1 MKLYYIYTIV
11 ILIIVFTSKG
21 KLFSQID
28 NNSSKSKV
36 TTVVKNARIV
46 NDSLTIIP
54 SSVSILYKDSLT
66 LNLTEYYIDNK
77 SIYLHQESLIKYKN
91 DSLTVYYNTL
101 DIDLGKYYFHL
112 DSNALKKSE
121 KAIYI
126 GYDMGKNQNK
136 QNALLPSSLDYD
148 GSFSRGFSIGN
159 RQSLVLNSNL
169 NLQMAGK
176 IGSGIEIKAAISDA
190 NIPIQPEGTTQ
201 QLNEFDKVFIEIS
214 KDNHF
219 LVAGDYE
226 LKNSPGYFSRYF
238 KKLKGV
244 KYSNLIS
251 LNNKK
256 TLKNSA
262 SFAISKGKFSRN
274 TLETINGNQG
284 PYKLQGSGGERFLIV
299 LSGSEKVFLDG
310 KLLVRGR
317 DNDYIVDY
325 NLADITFT
333 PNVRITENS
342 RIIVEFEYSDQNYLR
357 SLQGISSYYGDSTK
371 NFYFDFYN
379 EMDGKTSLG
388 LIELDSLDKVTL
400 SESGDDKTKNVRSGV
415 RPIDEE
421 NLSFEKN
428 YYKKVYNSTIL
439 DSILVYTSNIDSAQ
453 FIAYFSDVGQNSGSY
468 NQVDTINSN
477 VRIYEWVGYN
487 LGRYEPVIQL
497 IPPEKKQLLSFGTK
511 YKLGKN
517 TNVRAELS
525 ISNVDKNR
533 FSTVDDGDNQG
544 LAGFVQF
551 NTGRKFKIKKKSLKI
566 SNSSIYEYAG
576 ENYNPINPYRSTEF
590 SRDWNISQ
598 ISSKSKENIIANQV
612 NIEFSNIKAFYN
624 YSGLFKS
631 ENYTGNKHELSMK
644 YNYKGFSFY
653 ALGNILKSKDSL
665 AYANFVR
672 PTLNVSQKIG
682 FLNDSKIGFLF
693 KNESN
698 EIKSNFSDSLK
709 SNSFYN
715 NYYKLYFDTKANS
728 KANLKLF
735 LAYRTDFLPVNNSF
749 EEYSNAPEIGL
760 QGNWNIRKVSG
771 LKYNISFRQLNVNTE
786 LSSLKKP
793 ESNILGKLQH
803 TLNLIKG
810 GISSHTNMEF
820 GSGQQAKSEF
830 VYVKVKSGE
839 GQYIWIDDNND
850 KVEQRDEFILNSG
863 PDTANY
869 VLVNQYNNEFERV
882 NSTLFNNTLRIN
894 GSKFFK
900 EKLKKHQK
908 VISKLSFYSIFKLL
922 QKTRSTEGGYYFPVI
937 TDINDTS
944 LLNYNVNYIGTL
956 FYNRG
961 NAGYDV
967 HIGYKNISNH
977 IFQVGGF
984 IENSLVE
991 YFSAL
996 RLNYKSYI
1004 DLISKVAYGHKG
1016 YEYELSTD
1024 KNYLFKY
1031 LSVGQELNFFFNRKY
1046 GIKFNYLY
1054 SDKQNQIGEKQTA
1067 ISHDLKITGNILKI
1081 KNTKIRTTFSYVN
1094 ISYSGGTSSL
1104 IELAMLD
1111 GLKDGNNYMWS
1122 LKVNK
1127 RMKNNLDLIIQYDGR
1142 KTHGSNVI
1150 HQGKMQA
1157 RATF

>member
-1 MKLYYIYTIV
+1 MI
-11 ILIIVFTSKG
+11 ILFTSKG
-21 KLFSQID
+21 ILFSQID
-28 NNSSKSKV
+28 NNSPKTKV
-36 TTVVKNARIV
+36 NTLVNNARLLK
-46 NDSLTIIP
+46 DRLTIIP
-54 SSVSILYKDSLT
+54 SSVSIIYKDSLY
-66 LNLTEYYIDNK
+66 LEQNAFYIEN
-77 SIYLHQESLIKYKN
+77 STIFLHKESLQKYKN

-112 DSNALKKSE
+112 DSNALKKTE

-176 IGSGIEIKAAISDA
+176 IGGGIEIKAAISDA

-214 KDNHF
+214 KDNHS

-251 LNNKK
+251 LKNKK

-274 TLETINGNQG
+274 SLQTVNGNQG

-299 LSGSEKVFLDG
+299 LSGSEKVYLDG

-317 DNDYIVDY
+317 DNDYVVDY
-325 NLADITFT
+325 NLAEITFT
-333 PNVRITENS
+333 PSIMITENS
-342 RIIVEFEYSDQNYLR
+342 RVIVEFEYSDQNYLR
-357 SLQGISSYYGDSTK
+357 SLQGISSSYGDSTK
-371 NFYFDFYN
+371 NFYFDFFN

-388 LIELDSLDKVTL
+388 VIDLDSLDKITL
-400 SESGDDKTKNVRSGV
+400 SESGDDKTLNIRSGV

-421 NLSFEKN
+421 NISIEKN
-428 YYKKVYNSTIL
+428 YYKKVYNSSIL

-453 FIAYFSDVGQNSGSY
+453 YIAYFSDVGENSGSY
-468 NQVDTINSN
+468 NQVDSINSN
-477 VRIYEWVGYN
+477 VRVYEWVGFG

-497 IPPEKKQLLSFGTK
+497 IPPEKKQLLSFGTN
-511 YKLGKN
+511 YRLGKN
-517 TNVRAELS
+517 TDVKAEMS
-525 ISNVDKNR
+525 ISNIDENR
-533 FSTVDDGDNQG
+533 FSTVDDADNQG

-551 NTGRKFKIKKKSLKI
+551 NTGRKIKIKKKLLKI
-566 SNSSIYEYAG
+566 SNSTKYEYVG
-576 ENYNPINPYRSTEF
+576 NNYSPINPYRSPEF
-590 SRDWNISQ
+590 SRDWNLSQ
-598 ISSKSKENIIANQV
+598 VTSTANENIIANQF
-612 NIEFSNIKAFYN
+612 NLEISNIKANYN
-624 YSGLFKS
+624 YSGLFRS
-631 ENYTGNKHELSMK
+631 EDYRGNKHELSLK
-644 YNYKGFSFY
+644 YNYKGFSIY
-653 ALGNILKSKDSL
+653 ALGNVLKSKDSL
-665 AYANFVR
+665 VYGNFVR
-672 PTLNVSQKIG
+672 PTVNVSQRIG
-682 FLNDSKIGFLF
+682 FLNDAKIGFLF
-693 KNESN
+693 RNENN

-715 NYYKLYFDTKANS
+715 NYYKLYFDTKTNS

-735 LAYRTDFLPVNNSF
+735 FAYRTDFLPINNSF
-749 EEYSNAPEIGL
+749 EEYTNAPEIGM
-760 QGNWNIRKVSG
+760 QGNWKVRKIST

-803 TLNLIKG
+803 TLSLLKG
-810 GISSHTNMEF
+810 GFNSNTNIEF

-830 VYVKVKSGE
+830 VYVKVKPGE
-839 GQYIWIDDNND
+839 GQYIWIDDNKD
-850 KVEQRDEFILNSG
+850 KVEQRDEFVLNSG

-869 VLVNQYNNEFERV
+869 VLVNQYNSEFERV
-882 NSTLFNNTLRIN
+882 NSTLLNNTLRIN
-894 GSKFFK
+894 GNKFFK
-900 EKLKKHQK
+900 KKTKRHQK

-922 QKTRSTEGGYYFPVI
+922 QKTKSFEGGYYFPVI

-944 LLNYNVNYIGTL
+944 LLNYNVNYTGTL

-961 NAGYDV
+961 NSGYDV
-967 HIGYKNISNH
+967 HVGYKNISNH
-977 IFQVGGF
+977 IFQVGGY
-984 IENSLVE
+984 IENSIEE

-996 RLNYKSYI
+996 RINYKSYI
-1004 DLISKVAYGHKG
+1004 DLISKVSYGFKG
-1016 YEYELSTD
+1016 YEYELSTNKD
-1024 KNYLFKY
+1024 YLFKY
-1031 LSVGQELNFFFNRKY
+1031 LSVGQELNVFFNRKY
-1046 GIKFNYLY
+1046 GIKFNYIY

-1067 ISHDLKITGNILKI
+1067 ILHDLKVTGNILKI
-1081 KNTKIRTTFSYVN
+1081 KNTKIRTSFSYVN

-1111 GLKDGNNYMWS
+1111 GLKDGNNYIWS